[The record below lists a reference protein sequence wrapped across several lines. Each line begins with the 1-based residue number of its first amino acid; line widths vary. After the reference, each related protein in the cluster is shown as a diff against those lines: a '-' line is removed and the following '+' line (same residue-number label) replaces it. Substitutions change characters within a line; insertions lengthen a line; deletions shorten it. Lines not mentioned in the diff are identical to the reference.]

1 MAYSDLYPVRLPP
14 ALESLTLMGKA
25 GVRGFPRLE
34 PAQALLMEVLQNP
47 PLPLERPLLDLTALS
62 GISGAM
68 FSDMEPTLVERSKA
82 ALNVLDAQGFG
93 NITRGLPPQLKGEY
107 STVLV
112 TLPAER
118 GNDAVDEVV
127 RAAFRL
133 TKMGG
138 TCYLAGDK
146 DRGFERY
153 FKWAREHFGE
163 GEILERHK
171 GLRVAGFRKTRAEVL
186 EQTLE
191 FGEYEFADLKIA
203 TLPGVFSG
211 RGVDAATKLLLE
223 FLGEHLPA
231 IEGQRVLDIGAGA
244 GVIGAWAASRGA
256 KVTMLEDD
264 WGGVLCSERTLE
276 RSGLNGEVLHSD
288 AGSALP
294 SSGPSSAQF
303 DTVLSNPPF
312 HVGGDLILEVAEEFI
327 ALAARVLPGGG
338 NFYLVANVF
347 LPYEPLLE
355 RSFKLS
361 SGVRNRSFKVLCG
374 QKR

>member
-1 MAYSDLYPVRLPP
+1 
-14 ALESLTLMGKA
+14 MGKA

-47 PLPLERPLLDLTALS
+47 PLPLEGPLLDLTAMS
-62 GISGAM
+62 GISGVM
-68 FSDMEPTLVERSKA
+68 FKDQEPTLVERSRA
-82 ALNVLDAQGFG
+82 ALNVLERQGLG
-93 NITRGLPPQLKGEY
+93 KVTRGLPSQLEGEY
-107 STVLV
+107 GTVLA
-112 TLPAER
+112 TLPADR

-133 TKMGG
+133 TKPGATGPGG

-186 EQTLE
+186 EPTLE
-191 FGEYEFADLKIA
+191 PILKFGEYEFESLKIA
-203 TLPGVFSG
+203 TLPGVFSAK
-211 RGVDAATKLLLE
+211 GVDAATKLLLE
-223 FLGEHLPA
+223 FLAQHLPE
-231 IEGQRVLDIGAGA
+231 IKGQRVLDIGAGA
-244 GVIGAWAASRGA
+244 GVMGSWAASRGA

-264 WGGVLCSERTLE
+264 WGGVLCSKRTLE
-276 RSGLNGEVLHSD
+276 RSGLSGEVLHSD

-294 SSGPSSAQF
+294 SSGSASAQF

-312 HVGGDLILEVAEEFI
+312 HVGSDLILEVAEEFI
-327 ALAARVLPGGG
+327 ALAARVLPKGG

-347 LPYEPLLE
+347 LAYEPLLE
-355 RSFKLS
+355 RFFKLS
-361 SGVRNRSFKVLCG
+361 TSVRNRSFKVLCG